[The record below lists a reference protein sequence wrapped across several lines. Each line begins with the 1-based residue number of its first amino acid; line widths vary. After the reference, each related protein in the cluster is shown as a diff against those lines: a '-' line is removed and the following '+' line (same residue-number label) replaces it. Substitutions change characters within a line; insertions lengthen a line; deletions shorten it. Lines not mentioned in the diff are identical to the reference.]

1 MPTEFTPI
9 AALVGGLLI
18 GAAILV
24 LFHTLGRIAGVSG
37 MISGAF
43 RKATPRSERA
53 WRFAF
58 LGGLLLGPVIASQLS
73 GRSLIQPSPA
83 SLPLLIV
90 AGLAVGLGTGMANGC
105 TSGHGVC
112 GVSRL
117 SPRSIVATGVF
128 MIFGFLTAS
137 VGRHLLMGPL
147 RNSRIVIPSL

>member
-9 AALVGGLLI
+9 AALVGGLLM
-18 GAAILV
+18 GVAILV

-43 RKATPRSERA
+43 RKTTPRSERT

-58 LGGLLLGPVIASQLS
+58 LGGLLLGPVVAIQLT
-73 GRSLIQPSPA
+73 GQSLIQPSPA
-83 SLPLLIV
+83 SLPVLIV

-117 SPRSIVATGVF
+117 SPRSITATGVF
-128 MIFGFLTAS
+128 MAFGFLTAS
-137 VGRHLLMGPL
+137 VGRHLLVG
-147 RNSRIVIPSL
+147 S